1 MSTSALLKRMRFT
14 NVVSALGLAL
24 AVAMGIAG
32 ITAHAQGK
40 KESASG
46 ANDAQILQDLKEK
59 LSSKRFGGVKPDVN
73 RGVVTLSGSVDLYS
87 SKADADNRAHH
98 VKNVLAVRNMIEV
111 ASSSELT
118 DVQLRDKLA
127 EKLSYDRVGYGT
139 TAFNSFTIG
148 VQDGVVTL
156 GGVAYGPMDRD
167 SAVSLVS
174 NYPGVKDVVDN
185 IEVAPL
191 SPNDDRIRMAVAR
204 AVYGFPSLNK
214 YSIDP
219 AKPIRIVVVN
229 GNVSLAGVV
238 DTQADKDTAGIRAN
252 GVPGVFKVTNDLQ
265 VAGSAASPEQR

>member
-1 MSTSALLKRMRFT
+1 MSTSASLKRMRFT

-46 ANDAQILQDLKEK
+46 ANDPQILQELKEK
-59 LSSKRFGGVKPDVN
+59 LSSKRFGNVRSEVN

-87 SKADADNRAHH
+87 TKADADNRAHH
-98 VKNVLAVRNMIEV
+98 VKNVLAVRNTIEV
-111 ASSSELT
+111 ASNSELT

-174 NYPGVKDVVDN
+174 NYPGVKDVIDN

-229 GNVSLAGVV
+229 GNVTLAGVV

-265 VAGSAASPEQR
+265 VPAAATPEQR

>member
-24 AVAMGIAG
+24 AIGMGIAG
-32 ITAHAQGK
+32 VSAYAQGK

-46 ANDAQILQDLKEK
+46 ANDPQILQDLKEK
-59 LSSKRFGGVKPDVN
+59 LSSKRFGGVKPEVN
-73 RGVVTLSGSVDLYS
+73 RGVVTLTGSVDLYS
-87 SKADADNRAHH
+87 AKSDADNRAHH

-111 ASSSELT
+111 AGNSELT

-174 NYPGVKDVVDN
+174 NYPGVKDVIDN

-229 GNVSLAGVV
+229 GNVTLAGVV

-265 VAGSAASPEQR
+265 VAGAASPEQR